1 MHEVY
6 SVRYSIR
13 SATAPQEGDGMAK
26 HVGFIG
32 LGRMGAPMASRL
44 IDAGY
49 RLTVYDVRKESMDA
63 LVAKGAVSA
72 ASPAALASA
81 VDTVLLSLPDPAIVR
96 KVALGTGSADGV
108 IAGSKVKT
116 VLDLSTTGATAAR
129 EIAAALAAKG
139 IAAVDA
145 PVSGGVAGAVKGTLA
160 VMVACPK
167 ALFAGLEPM
176 LAHIGKVFF
185 IGERPGMGQTMK
197 LANNLL
203 SATATAATAEAI
215 VFGVKAGL
223 DPAVMC
229 EVINAGSGRNTAS
242 QDKFPNQVLTRKF
255 KQGFATGLMYKDVR
269 LCLEEAQTAG
279 VPMPVTAGVRAMW
292 ARANDELGADSDMTA
307 IVQLLERSAGVEVKG
322 K

>member
-1 MHEVY
+1 
-6 SVRYSIR
+6 
-13 SATAPQEGDGMAK
+13 MAK

-49 RLTVYDVRKESMDA
+49 ELTVFDVRQESIDA
-63 LVAKGAVSA
+63 LVAKGAHA
-72 ASPAALASA
+72 TASPAAVASA
-81 VDTVLLSLPDPAIVR
+81 VDTVLLSLPDPPIVR
-96 KVALGTGSADGV
+96 EVTLGANGV

-129 EIAAALAAKG
+129 QIAAALSAKG
-139 IAAVDA
+139 IIAVDS

-167 ALFAGLEPM
+167 ALFAELEPM
-176 LAHIGKVFF
+176 LKHIGKVFF

-203 SATATAATAEAI
+203 SATAMAATAESI
-215 VFGVKAGL
+215 VFGVKSGL

-229 EVINAGSGRNTAS
+229 DVINAGSGRNTAS
-242 QDKFPNQVLTRKF
+242 QDKFPDQVLTRKF
-255 KQGFATGLMYKDVR
+255 NQGFATGLMYKDVR
-269 LCLEEAQTAG
+269 LCLEEAEAAG
-279 VPMPVTAGVRAMW
+279 VPMTVASGVRALW
-292 ARANDELGADSDMTA
+292 ARANDELGAGSDMTA
-307 IVQLLERSAGVEVKG
+307 IVQLLERATGVEVKG